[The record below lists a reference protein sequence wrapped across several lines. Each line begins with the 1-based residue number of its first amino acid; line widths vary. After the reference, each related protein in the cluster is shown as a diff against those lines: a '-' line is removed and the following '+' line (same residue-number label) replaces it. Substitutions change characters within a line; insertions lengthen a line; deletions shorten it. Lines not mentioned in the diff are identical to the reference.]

1 MELKSLLRLLP
12 ATLLGLSLSLALSGL
27 GFLVIAALGL
37 PPVPV
42 GLLSLLGVM
51 WLVVGGYAAGRAAG
65 HLGLGL
71 VAGMWSGAGYIFF
84 TLLFRWLTRGPHL
97 DAYVV
102 EELLLDLVVA
112 VMAGVAGAW
121 LGRPKG
127 RVKAE

>member
-1 MELKSLLRLLP
+1 MTTNHLLRLLP

-42 GLLSLLGVM
+42 GLLSLLGVV
-51 WLVVGGYAAGRAAG
+51 WLVIGGYVAGRVAG

-71 VAGMWSGAGYIFF
+71 IAGMWSGAGYIFI

-102 EELLLDLVVA
+102 EELLLDWTVA
-112 VMAGVAGAW
+112 VIAGVAGAW
-121 LGRPKG
+121 LGRPKE